1 MLLDAL
7 PAWLG
12 ILMFTL
18 VPAFAAVGAHAV
30 FRRYVPAKELIAHHE
45 VAGFL
50 VAVVGVL
57 YAVVLET
64 TGKVEQD
71 PGGVPLQVSVIVVM
85 AWEAFDT
92 AQRNADAEAGVVGE
106 LFVLS
111 DTFPEPSRTKLRREL
126 SDYAYEVRDVEWP
139 MLSSGKQDHRAREL
153 AVEAFETVTDMPWK
167 TQGVSEAVRESVER
181 SATLSDFHE
190 LGVRRR
196 QRMLDALG
204 GLDSV
209 LYFALVLGGL
219 MVLAFAFLFGVERA
233 VPQLL
238 MTGLLAGLI
247 GLLIGLIAEFDRPFG
262 AAIRVSPEAWTLVI
276 ENNGMEHYASTP
288 HAAPAE
294 K

>member
-57 YAVVLET
+57 YAVVL
-64 TGKVEQD
+64 GF
-71 PGGVPLQVSVIVVM
+71 IVVM

-153 AVEAFETVTDMPWK
+153 AVEAFETVTEMPWK

-276 ENNGMEHYASTP
+276 DNNGMEHYASTP

>member
-1 MLLDAL
+1 
-7 PAWLG
+7 
-12 ILMFTL
+12 
-18 VPAFAAVGAHAV
+18 
-30 FRRYVPAKELIAHHE
+30 
-45 VAGFL
+45 
-50 VAVVGVL
+50 
-57 YAVVLET
+57 
-64 TGKVEQD
+64 
-71 PGGVPLQVSVIVVM
+71 
-85 AWEAFDT
+85 
-92 AQRNADAEAGVVGE
+92 
-106 LFVLS
+106 
-111 DTFPEPSRTKLRREL
+111 
-126 SDYAYEVRDVEWP
+126 
-139 MLSSGKQDHRAREL
+139 
-153 AVEAFETVTDMPWK
+153 
-167 TQGVSEAVRESVER
+167 
-181 SATLSDFHE
+181 
-190 LGVRRR
+190 VRRR

>member
-57 YAVVLET
+57 YAVVL
-64 TGKVEQD
+64 GF
-71 PGGVPLQVSVIVVM
+71 IVVM

-139 MLSSGKQDHRAREL
+139 MLSSGEQDHRAREL
-153 AVEAFETVTDMPWK
+153 VVEAFETVTDMPWK
-167 TQGVSEAVRESVER
+167 TKGVSEAVRESVER

-276 ENNGMEHYASTP
+276 DNNGMEHYASTP

>member
-57 YAVVLET
+57 YAVVL
-64 TGKVEQD
+64 GF
-71 PGGVPLQVSVIVVM
+71 IVVM

-153 AVEAFETVTDMPWK
+153 AVEAFETVTEMPWK